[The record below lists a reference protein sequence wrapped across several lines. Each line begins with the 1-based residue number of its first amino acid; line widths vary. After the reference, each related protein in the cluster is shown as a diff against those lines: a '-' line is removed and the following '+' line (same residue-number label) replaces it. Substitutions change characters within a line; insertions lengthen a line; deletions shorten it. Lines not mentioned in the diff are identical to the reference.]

1 MGAALSGTG
10 GRSAATE
17 PGLEPRSIRAAL
29 RSSDYPK
36 APSALLYNRGAQRP
50 LAWGWEAVRRW
61 EAMGPEQRRR
71 HAYIA
76 PGVLKR
82 ALRSREAWEAALP
95 AGSRPP
101 GCDRVTKVRPWG
113 RLGLLCAWAAL
124 TRGRRACARPQ
135 HGRSSLLRAR
145 LDKCC
150 MLAPRCW
157 RTCCG
162 C

>member
-10 GRSAATE
+10 GRGASE

-36 APSALLYNRGAQRP
+36 APSALLYHRGAQRP

-113 RLGLLCAWAAL
+113 RLGRAAL
-124 TRGRRACARPQ
+124 CMGSAHPGAACVRAAPARPQ
-135 HGRSSLLRAR
+135 
-145 LDKCC
+145 
-150 MLAPRCW
+150 LAAPSE
-157 RTCCG
+157 T
-162 C
+162 